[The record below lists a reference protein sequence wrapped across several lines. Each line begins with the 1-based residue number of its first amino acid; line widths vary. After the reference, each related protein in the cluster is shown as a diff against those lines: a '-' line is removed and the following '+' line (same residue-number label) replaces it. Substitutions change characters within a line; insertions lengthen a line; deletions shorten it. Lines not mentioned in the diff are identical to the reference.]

1 VEHGGG
7 RTDACSNGPEMR
19 VAVLLILALLAA
31 GCGAA
36 TSRPAGLLSPSAAD
50 ATRTQWYEAVRRT
63 EAQSAQPAL
72 SESDVMQAVHDGAA
86 ALGVSAVT
94 VHYLTGLGGAADI
107 VVEPEDPVSF
117 ATTAGGKLTT
127 LLGPLGNNDRAYIVT
142 VVDARAAPL
151 FVLGWVPGAEQ
162 AGEGIAWQAPGIHSN
177 AIWGQPEV
185 SGRLGSAA
193 SLRRAV
199 LGSTR

>member
-1 VEHGGG
+1 
-7 RTDACSNGPEMR
+7 MR
-19 VAVLLILALLAA
+19 LAVVPLLALLAA

-50 ATRTQWYEAVRRT
+50 ATRAQWYEALRRT
-63 EAQSAQPAL
+63 AGQSTQPPL
-72 SESDVMQAVHDGAA
+72 SESDVTRAVNDGAA

-94 VHYLTGLGGAADI
+94 VHYLPALGGAADI
-107 VVEPEDPVSF
+107 FVEPADPVSF
-117 ATTAGGKLTT
+117 ATEAGGKLTT
-127 LLGPLGNNDRAYIVT
+127 LLGPVGNNDRAYIVT

-151 FVLGWVPGAEQ
+151 FVLGWLPNVGQ
-162 AGEGIAWQAPGIHSN
+162 GEGIAWQAPGIRSD
-177 AIWGQPEV
+177 AIVGQPVV

-193 SLRRAV
+193 SLRRVV